1 MYCSKDF
8 QTRMMSRLPRESL
21 KKNILFLFE
30 LSPIANLELENCNQ
44 DILKTVIARSFK
56 LGQLIEGDKY
66 IDCLVKI
73 KTSCLF
79 FSIYLPLQIWTS
91 KIYNRDISKSII
103 GMSFKLCQLI

>member
-30 LSPIANLELENCNQ
+30 LSPSSNLELENCNQ

-73 KTSCLF
+73 KTSYLF
-79 FSIYLPLQIWTS
+79 FRFISLCRFGLQKFI
-91 KIYNRDISKSII
+91 IVISQKV
-103 GMSFKLCQLI
+103 L